1 MDELIFF
8 GLLALAAVILGIV
21 LPIVALTKVGNLRWE
36 LNKVK
41 AELDNLQ
48 SHVFGGSAPKKST
61 AKSPEKSAE
70 ESKAVPAT
78 DSERSTGR
86 YQKVP
91 TRRPEKT
98 STKVAAAPSKAAP
111 LVSSRVIPKGPSFFD
126 RMVENFKANWI
137 VWLAA
142 LSLAFGG
149 VFIVQFGIERGMLG
163 PRARVALA
171 IAFGL
176 ALIAGAEFLRKKS
189 KDQKVALFSPVT
201 ALAAGGIASLFGAV
215 VSAHVLYDLTSP
227 MVGFISMAV
236 VAWAAMALAMIYGP
250 VLAVIGILG
259 AYFSPIL
266 VSSGQGAEMMYLYY
280 LLVLA
285 ASLFVERW
293 QRWIWLSSLSV
304 GCALFLGWAMHY
316 DMTKLALSG
325 PYFAAVALLAITIP
339 AFGVLPK
346 ATETAW
352 LDRNALKKISHQYP
366 TILAV
371 GTGIAIT
378 ALMFIYAHSG
388 LIHWQIGLLLM
399 LGLTAGSI
407 LLCRRAQNLDQ
418 LTAIFGLGTIAI
430 LGQVAFALL
439 KYNQGLSNGAVSSV
453 VSYFPTATISM
464 LGLLALGVGASLWRA
479 GKSVRPSYWHIL
491 TVALPL
497 IGYCAYYVGWEHSAV
512 RGSAFWTGSS
522 IALAAYFTGL
532 AGIMIRRGQKMGAD
546 ILGTG
551 AVVAWG
557 MAAYIGMA
565 YNDPWLTVVIAALA
579 GISYL
584 CVARYDLRLVA
595 MASVIVTGVAI
606 SRLVVDPGWLWAA
619 NTLVMPFLIAF
630 VGTIAVFGACL
641 RDATARKRPMQVVQF
656 ETAGLAAL
664 ATFLCVWLVR
674 WSADIQD
681 HMIAGIYATLLGVLA
696 MVQYYRRD
704 QLAEFKGLRNAFG
717 LVLSLVAGLM
727 LAAAVGIFTPLFTGK
742 VAGFFPLDSVVLAYV
757 LPALLLFASV
767 YFKVVPYLLPKL
779 FTMVGATVLGAYALV
794 LEIRHFWHGSR
805 VHLSEGV
812 YQNELYT
819 YTIVM
824 LIATVAVFVASVK
837 QNSLLLRRIGL
848 ALAAATALKVFL
860 WDISELRG
868 LGRATSFIG
877 LGLTLAALGWL
888 HQTYA
893 ITSDDDS
900 NETDS

>member
-8 GLLALAAVILGIV
+8 GFLALATVVLVIV
-21 LPIVALTKVGNLRWE
+21 LPIVALTKIGNLRWE
-36 LNKVK
+36 LNQVK
-41 AELDNLQ
+41 KELDTIQ
-48 SHVFGGSAPKKST
+48 QHVFDEKEPSQASQVRDSKV
-61 AKSPEKSAE
+61 SP
-70 ESKAVPAT
+70 
-78 DSERSTGR
+78 
-86 YQKVP
+86 Q
-91 TRRPEKT
+91 KT
-98 STKVAAAPSKAAP
+98 SSHQAAKVAAAPSEAAKV
-111 LVSSRVIPKGPSFFD
+111 VSKPVEPVIPKGPSFFN

-189 KDQKVALFSPVT
+189 KDQTVMLFSPVT

-215 VSAHVLYDLTSP
+215 VSAHVMYDLTSP

-236 VAWAAMALAMIYGP
+236 VAWGAMALAMIYGP

-259 AYFSPIL
+259 AYFSPVL

-293 QRWIWLSSLSV
+293 QKWIWLSSLSV
-304 GCALFLGWAMHY
+304 ACALFLGWVMHY
-316 DMTKLALSG
+316 DLMKLALSG
-325 PYFAAVALLAITIP
+325 PYFAAVAVLAITVP
-339 AFGVLPK
+339 AFGVLPMSK
-346 ATETAW
+346 ETKW
-352 LDRNALKKISHQYP
+352 LGRSVFQKISHQYP
-366 TILAV
+366 SILAI
-371 GTGIAIT
+371 GTGIAATLLIV
-378 ALMFIYAHSG
+378 LYARAG
-388 LIHWQIGLLLM
+388 LIHWQIASLTM
-399 LGLTAGSI
+399 LGLTAGAV

-418 LTAIFGLGTIAI
+418 LAVVFGAGTIGVM
-430 LGQVAFALL
+430 GQVAYTLL
-439 KYNQGLSNGAVSSV
+439 KYSQGFSADAVRSV
-453 VSYFPTATISM
+453 VSYFPMASITM
-464 LGLLALGVGASLWRA
+464 LGLLILGVGASLWRTRQ
-479 GKSVRPSYWHIL
+479 SVRPWYWHIL
-491 TVALPL
+491 TVGMPL

-512 RGSAFWTGSS
+512 RGSMFWTGSS
-522 IALAAYFTGL
+522 IALAAYFTAL

-557 MAAYIGMA
+557 MAAYIGVA
-565 YNDPWLTVVIAALA
+565 YIDPWLTVVIAALA

-584 CVARYDLRLVA
+584 CVARYDLRFVA
-595 MASVIVTGVAI
+595 MASVIVTGVAV
-606 SRLVVDPGWLWAA
+606 SRLIVDPGWLWAA
-619 NTLVMPFLIAF
+619 NALLLPFLIAF
-630 VGTIAVFGACL
+630 VGTMAVFGACL
-641 RDATARKRPMQVVQF
+641 RDATTRGRSMQVVQF

-681 HMIAGIYATLLGVLA
+681 HTIAGIYATLLGVLA

-704 QLAEFKGLRNAFG
+704 QLVEFKGLRNAFG
-717 LVLSLVAGLM
+717 LVLSLAAGIM
-727 LAAAVGIFTPLFTGK
+727 LAAAVGIFTPLFTGQ
-742 VAGFFPLDSVVLAYV
+742 VAGFFPVDSIVLAYV
-757 LPALLLFASV
+757 LPAVLLYASV
-767 YFKVVPYLLPKL
+767 HFKLVPYLLPKV
-779 FTMVGATVLGAYALV
+779 FTMVGAIGLGAYAII

-805 VHLSEGV
+805 IGLYNGV

-848 ALAAATALKVFL
+848 ALAAITALKVFL

-877 LGLTLAALGWL
+877 LGLTLAGLGWL

-893 ITSDDDS
+893 ITDDS
-900 NETDS
+900 EDKS

>member
-1 MDELIFF
+1 
-8 GLLALAAVILGIV
+8 
-21 LPIVALTKVGNLRWE
+21 
-36 LNKVK
+36 LNQVK
-41 AELDNLQ
+41 KELDTIQ
-48 SHVFGGSAPKKST
+48 QRVFGGEEPVENMAA
-61 AKSPEKSAE
+61 AKSPEVQD
-70 ESKAVPAT
+70 SKGTASKPKKPAT
-78 DSERSTGR
+78 KEA
-86 YQKVP
+86 V
-91 TRRPEKT
+91 
-98 STKVAAAPSKAAP
+98 KVAAAPAKVAKVVSKAVTP
-111 LVSSRVIPKGPSFFD
+111 PVPKGPSFID
-126 RMVENFKANWI
+126 RMVENFKTNWI

-189 KDQKVALFSPVT
+189 KDQTVALFSPVT

-227 MVGFISMAV
+227 VMGFVSMDV
-236 VAWAAMALAMIYGP
+236 VAWGAMALAMIYGP

-304 GCALFLGWAMHY
+304 GCALFLGYAMHF

-325 PYFAAVALLAITIP
+325 PYYGVVALFAITIP
-339 AFGVLPK
+339 VFGVLPK
-346 ATETAW
+346 SKNTAW
-352 LDRNALKKISHQYP
+352 LDQSAFKKISHQYP
-366 TILAV
+366 TILSV
-371 GTGIAIT
+371 GTSIAASVLIV
-378 ALMFIYAHSG
+378 LYARSG
-388 LIHWQIGLLLM
+388 LIHWQIGSLTM
-399 LGLTAGSI
+399 LGLTGGAI

-418 LTAIFGLGTIAI
+418 LAVVFGIGTIGVM
-430 LGQVAFALL
+430 GQVAYTLL
-439 KYNQGLSNGAVSSV
+439 KYSQGLSTDAVRSV
-453 VSYFPTATISM
+453 VSHFPTASITM
-464 LGLLALGVGASLWRA
+464 LGLLVLGVGASLWRA
-479 GKSVRPSYWHIL
+479 GQSVRPWYWHIL
-491 TVALPL
+491 TVAMLL

-522 IALAAYFTGL
+522 IALAGYFTAL
-532 AGIMIRRGQKMGAD
+532 AGIMIRRGQQMGAD

-557 MAAYIGMA
+557 MAAYISIA

-584 CVARYDLRLVA
+584 CVAGWDLRFVA
-595 MASVIVTGVAI
+595 MASVIVTGVAV
-606 SRLVVDPGWLWAA
+606 SRLVIDPGWLWAA
-619 NTLVMPFLIAF
+619 NALLLPFLIAF
-630 VGTIAVFGACL
+630 VGTMAVFAVCL
-641 RDATARKRPMQVVQF
+641 RDATVRGRAMQVVQF

-674 WSADIQD
+674 WSANVQD
-681 HMIAGIYATLLGVLA
+681 HTIAGIYATLLGVLA

-704 QLAEFKGLRNAFG
+704 QLADFKGLRNAFG
-717 LVLSLVAGLM
+717 AILSLGAGIM
-727 LAAAVGIFTPLFTGK
+727 VAAAVGIFTPLFTGQ
-742 VAGFFPLDSVVLAYV
+742 VAGFFPMNSILLAYV
-757 LPALLLFASV
+757 LPALLLYASV
-767 YFKVVPYLLPKL
+767 HFKVVPYLMPKVQ
-779 FTMVGATVLGAYALV
+779 TMIGVVGLGAYALI

-805 VHLSEGV
+805 IYLYEGV

-824 LIATVAVFVASVK
+824 LIATVVVFVASVR

-893 ITSDDDS
+893 IISDDDES
-900 NETDS
+900 ATKS

>member
-8 GLLALAAVILGIV
+8 GLLALAAVVLGIV

-41 AELDNLQ
+41 KELETIQNHIFEGDTPSNVQADL
-48 SHVFGGSAPKKST
+48 SSPVPVSEIKPKKPKT
-61 AKSPEKSAE
+61 KG
-70 ESKAVPAT
+70 PA
-78 DSERSTGR
+78 
-86 YQKVP
+86 
-91 TRRPEKT
+91 
-98 STKVAAAPSKAAP
+98 KVAAKTTTPPPVVSKPAKPALP
-111 LVSSRVIPKGPSFFD
+111 TPPNFFD
-126 RMVENFKANWI
+126 RMVENFKTNWI

-227 MVGFISMAV
+227 MIGFVSMAV
-236 VAWAAMALAMIYGP
+236 VAWGAMALAMIYGP

-259 AYFSPIL
+259 AYFSPIM

-304 GCALFLGWAMHY
+304 GCALFLGYAMHY

-325 PYFAAVALLAITIP
+325 PYYGAVALLAITIP

-346 ATETAW
+346 SKEIAW
-352 LDRNALKKISHQYP
+352 LDRQAFKKISYQYP
-366 TILAV
+366 TVLAV
-371 GTGIAIT
+371 GTGIAVTILT
-378 ALMFIYAHSG
+378 VLYARTG
-388 LIHWQIGLLLM
+388 LIHWQIGSLTM
-399 LGLTAGSI
+399 LGLTAGVI

-418 LTAIFGLGTIAI
+418 LAVVFGIGTIGVM
-430 LGQVAFALL
+430 GQVAYTLL
-439 KYNQGLSNGAVSSV
+439 KYSQGFSADAVRSV
-453 VSYFPTATISM
+453 VSYFPTASITM
-464 LGLLALGVGASLWRA
+464 LGLLILGVGASLWRA
-479 GKSVRPSYWHIL
+479 GQSVRPWYWHIL
-491 TVALPL
+491 TVAMPL
-497 IGYCAYYVGWEHSAV
+497 TGYCAYYIGWEHSAV

-522 IALAAYFTGL
+522 IALAAYFTALG
-532 AGIMIRRGQKMGAD
+532 GIMIKRGQKMGAD

-565 YNDPWLTVVIAALA
+565 YNDPWLTVMIAALA

-584 CVARYDLRLVA
+584 CVARYDLRFVA
-595 MASVIVTGVAI
+595 MSSVIVTGVAV
-606 SRLVVDPGWLWAA
+606 SRLVIDPGWLWAA
-619 NTLVMPFLIAF
+619 NTLLMPFLIAF
-630 VGTIAVFGACL
+630 VGATAVFGACL
-641 RDATARKRPMQVVQF
+641 RDATRRARPMQVVQF
-656 ETAGLAAL
+656 ETAGLATV

-674 WSADIQD
+674 WSANIQD
-681 HMIAGIYATLLGVLA
+681 HTIAGIYATLLGVLA

-704 QLAEFKGLRNAFG
+704 QLTDFKTLRNAFG
-717 LVLSLVAGLM
+717 AILTLGAGIM
-727 LAAAVGIFTPLFTGK
+727 LAGAIGIFTPLFTGQI
-742 VAGFFPLDSVVLAYV
+742 GGIFPIDSIVLAYI
-757 LPALLLFASV
+757 LPALLLYASV
-767 YFKVVPYLLPKL
+767 HFKVVPYLLPKTQ
-779 FTMVGATVLGAYALV
+779 TMIGVVGLSTYALV
-794 LEIRHFWHGSR
+794 LEIRHFWHGAR
-805 VHLSEGV
+805 INLFDGV

-824 LIATVAVFVASVK
+824 LIATVVVFVASVK

-848 ALAAATALKVFL
+848 ALAAVTALKVFL

-893 ITSDDDS
+893 ITSDSDDDDDQS
-900 NETDS
+900 

>member
-8 GLLALAAVILGIV
+8 GLLALAAVVMGII
-21 LPIVALTKVGNLRWE
+21 LPIVALTKIGTLRWE
-36 LNKVK
+36 LNQVK
-41 AELDNLQ
+41 KELDTIQ
-48 SHVFGGSAPKKST
+48 QHVFDGKKTKETKSKVSAAPAVAKPKKSSKIKTAAAT
-61 AKSPEKSAE
+61 AKPAPVVSKPAPPPE
-70 ESKAVPAT
+70 
-78 DSERSTGR
+78 
-86 YQKVP
+86 
-91 TRRPEKT
+91 
-98 STKVAAAPSKAAP
+98 PS
-111 LVSSRVIPKGPSFFD
+111 GPSFFD
-126 RMVENFKANWI
+126 RMVENFKTNWI

-189 KDQKVALFSPVT
+189 KDQSVALFSPVT

-236 VAWAAMALAMIYGP
+236 VAWGAMALAMIYGP

-304 GCALFLGWAMHY
+304 GCALFLGWAMHH
-316 DMTKLALSG
+316 DMTSMALSG
-325 PYFAAVALLAITIP
+325 PYYAAVALLAITIP
-339 AFGVLPK
+339 AFGFLPK
-346 ATETAW
+346 SDETAW
-352 LDRNALKKISHQYP
+352 LDQTAPSKISHQYP

-371 GTGIAIT
+371 GTGIAVT
-378 ALMFIYAHSG
+378 VLMILYARSG
-388 LIHWQIGLLLM
+388 LIHWQIGSLAM
-399 LGLTAGSI
+399 LGLTGGAI
-407 LLCRRAQNLDQ
+407 ILCRRAQNLDQ
-418 LTAIFGLGTIAI
+418 LAAIFGIGII
-430 LGQVAFALL
+430 GVMGQVAYTLL
-439 KYNQGLSNGAVSSV
+439 KYSQGISTDAVRSV
-453 VSYFPTATISM
+453 VSYFPTATITM
-464 LGLLALGVGASLWRA
+464 LGLLALGLGASLWRA
-479 GKSVRPSYWHIL
+479 GHSVRPWYWHIL

-497 IGYCAYYVGWEHSAV
+497 VGYCAYYVGWEHSAV
-512 RGSAFWTGSS
+512 RGSAFWTGTS
-522 IALAAYFTGL
+522 IGLAAYFTAL
-532 AGIMIRRGQKMGAD
+532 AAIMIRRGQNMGAD

-565 YNDPWLTVVIAALA
+565 YNDPWLTVIIAALA
-579 GISYL
+579 GITYMS
-584 CVARYDLRLVA
+584 VARFGLRFVA
-595 MASVIVTGVAI
+595 MAGVIVTGVAV
-606 SRLVVDPGWLWAA
+606 SRLVFDPGWLWAA
-619 NTLVMPFLIAF
+619 NALVMPFLIAF
-630 VGTIAVFGACL
+630 VGTMAVFGACM
-641 RDATARKRPMQVVQF
+641 RDATARKLPMQVVQF

-681 HMIAGIYATLLGVLA
+681 HTIAGIYATLLGVLA

-704 QLAEFKGLRNAFG
+704 QLVDFKGLRNAFG
-717 LVLSLVAGLM
+717 LILSIVGGLM
-727 LAAAVGIFTPLFTGK
+727 MVLAVGIVTPLFQGK

-757 LPALLLFASV
+757 LPAALLYASMH
-767 YFKVVPYLLPKL
+767 FKLVPYLMPKL
-779 FTMVGATVLGAYALV
+779 HTMIAVIGLGAYALV
-794 LEIRHFWHGSR
+794 LEIRHFWHGER
-805 VHLSEGV
+805 IWLSEGV

-824 LIATVAVFVASVK
+824 LIATVVVFVASVK

-877 LGLTLAALGWL
+877 LGLTLAGLGWL

-893 ITSDDDS
+893 ITDDGEEAKEPS
-900 NETDS
+900 